1 MQGVSEGAFLKHP
14 EIGFRE
20 GTLID
25 HQERDFIS
33 GSPGY

>member
-1 MQGVSEGAFLKHP
+1 MKGAFLKHP
-14 EIGFRE
+14 EMGIRE

-33 GSPGY
+33 GSSSYEE